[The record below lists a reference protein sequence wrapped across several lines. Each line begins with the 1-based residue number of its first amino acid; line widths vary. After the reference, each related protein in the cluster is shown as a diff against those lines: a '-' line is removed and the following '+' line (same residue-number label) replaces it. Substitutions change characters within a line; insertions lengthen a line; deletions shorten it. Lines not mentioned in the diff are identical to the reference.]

1 MLPLYDDNP
10 TWRRPLVT
18 IALIAA
24 NVAVF
29 ALQISSGPQFNELLF
44 RYGAIPGEI
53 VNSIDVRP
61 YNPLPV
67 HTTMLSSM
75 FMHGGFL
82 HLAGN
87 MLFLWIFGNNVE
99 DVLGRAKFIFFY
111 LACGLAAVIA
121 YIALNP
127 DSPAPLVG
135 ASGAIAGVLAAY
147 VLAFPRARVYTL
159 FWFIVFI
166 RIIPLPAWLVIGVWF
181 LIQVSNLGSG
191 GQVAWVAH
199 VGGFLA
205 GLLLWPLFRI
215 KWER

>member
-24 NVAVF
+24 NVSIF
-29 ALQISSGPQFNELLF
+29 ALQVNAGSQFNEMLW

-67 HTTMLSSM
+67 QTTLLSSM

-111 LACGLAAVIA
+111 LACGLAAVFS
-121 YIALNP
+121 YIAVNP
-127 DSPAPLVG
+127 ASPAPLVG

-159 FWFIVFI
+159 FWFIFFI

-181 LIQVSNLGSG
+181 LIQVANLGAG

-205 GLLLWPLFRI
+205 GLLLWPLFKI
-215 KWER
+215 KWKR

>member
-1 MLPLYDDNP
+1 MLPLYDSNP
-10 TWRRPLVT
+10 TWRMPLVT

-29 ALQISSGPQFNELLF
+29 AIQIEAGGRFNELLW
-44 RYGAIPGEI
+44 RYGAIPAEI
-53 VNSIDVRP
+53 VNSVDLRP
-61 YNPLPV
+61 FNPLPV
-67 HTTMLSSM
+67 QSTLVSSM
-75 FMHGGFL
+75 FLHGGFL

-99 DVLGRAKFIFFY
+99 DVLGRVKFIFFY
-111 LACGLAAVIA
+111 VTCGLAAVFV

-127 DSPAPLVG
+127 DSPTPLVG
-135 ASGAIAGVLAAY
+135 ASGAISGVLAAY
-147 VLAFPRARVYTL
+147 VLAFPNARVYTL

-181 LIQVSNLGSG
+181 LIQISNLGTG

-205 GLLLWPLFRI
+205 GLLLWPLLRI
-215 KWER
+215 KWVR